1 MRQVQFDHHSRNDQ
15 IEGRN
20 DVVELEALRNL
31 SAERRDD
38 KMFNGNVVL
47 IFWAMRKR
55 AAILLLSFVQYLI
68 SLLIIYISAVSDV

>member
-20 DVVELEALRNL
+20 DVVEQEAVRNL
-31 SAERRDD
+31 VAERRDD